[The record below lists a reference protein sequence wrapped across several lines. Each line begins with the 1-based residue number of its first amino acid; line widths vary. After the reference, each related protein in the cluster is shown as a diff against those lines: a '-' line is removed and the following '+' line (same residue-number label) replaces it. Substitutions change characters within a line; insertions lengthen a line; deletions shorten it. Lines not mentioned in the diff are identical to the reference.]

1 VKDRPG
7 FEANPGPNY
16 LVAGAVPAAPGAAGE
31 VVHHEKEGRHEIDM
45 IDPNNRCNRVLDGLG
60 DLGFQLGGRRSELR
74 DNHRDDRNVDARIT
88 GDRQLVEAGRA
99 MIEKTMAG
107 SGRRME

>member
-1 VKDRPG
+1 VQGEDRPG

-16 LVAGAVPAAPGAAGE
+16 LVAGAVPAATGASGGDGAG
-31 VVHHEKEGRHEIDM
+31 
-45 IDPNNRCNRVLDGLG
+45 
-60 DLGFQLGGRRSELR
+60 
-74 DNHRDDRNVDARIT
+74 
-88 GDRQLVEAGRA
+88 A